1 MKKISFISA
10 SVLLAIASQAQAT
23 SIEVYGDE
31 NDVIGIYSDYNF
43 GDEGQHYVTGEVTND
58 SFVELGYGYSVTENL
73 DLGASY
79 VEGGYGGSDEIR
91 VKASS
96 AFSVGSSLTLSGGVE
111 YHHGLDSVGADYWKP
126 TSGGK
131 VDSQGHEAVVP
142 LPTPPP
148 GQLPNPKPDFHASS
162 DVTLPAPGHDGTLP
176 APSPDGHLL
185 PDIGITPHALGAM
198 ASGNNESQV
207 IKANLGIDY
216 NIASA
221 VVVSYDLDA
230 YSQLAD
236 GIYVDGEEV
245 DSEWSTSALKATYV
259 ASGEVQP
266 YVKVAADNSDIED
279 TTFSAGVV
287 IAL

>member
-10 SVLLAIASQAQAT
+10 SVLIAIASQANAT
-23 SIEVYGDE
+23 SVEVYGDE
-31 NDVIGIYSDYNF
+31 NDVIGMYADYNF
-43 GDEGQHYVTGEVTND
+43 GEEGKHYVTGEVTND
-58 SFVELGYGYSVTENL
+58 SFVELGYGYSVSENL

-79 VEGGYGGSDEIR
+79 VEGGYGGSDEVR
-91 VKASS
+91 VKAST
-96 AFSVGSSLTLSGGVE
+96 AFSVSSSLTLSGGVE
-111 YHHGLDSVGADYWKP
+111 YHHGLDLVGADYWKP

-148 GQLPNPKPDFHASS
+148 GQLPAPKPDFHSAG
-162 DVTLPAPGHDGTLP
+162 DANV
-176 APSPDGHLL
+176 L
-185 PDIGITPHALGAM
+185 PDIGINPHVLPDIGIEPHVLGATVN
-198 ASGNNESQV
+198 GNNESQV

-216 NIASA
+216 NIAST

-287 IAL
+287 ISL

>member
-10 SVLLAIASQAQAT
+10 SVLIALASHANAT

-31 NDVIGIYSDYNF
+31 NDVIGMYADYNF
-43 GDEGQHYVTGEVTND
+43 GEEGKHYVTGEVTND
-58 SFVELGYGYSVTENL
+58 SFVELGYGYSVNENV

-79 VEGGYGGSDEIR
+79 VEGGYGGSDEVRI
-91 VKASS
+91 KAST
-96 AFSVGSSLTLSGGVE
+96 AFSVSPALTLSGGVE
-111 YHHGLDSVGADYWKP
+111 YHHGLDLVGADYWKP
-126 TSGGK
+126 TSGG
-131 VDSQGHEAVVP
+131 
-142 LPTPPP
+142 
-148 GQLPNPKPDFHASS
+148 NS
-162 DVTLPAPGHDGTLP
+162 DGNTLPDNGIDPHT
-176 APSPDGHLL
+176 L
-185 PDIGITPHALGAM
+185 PDIGIDPEPVPLANNSDSEVILPAPPPEGHVLPDIGIDPHVLGATVN
-198 ASGNNESQV
+198 GNNESQV